1 MFSCEY
7 CEIFKNSFFYRTPP
21 KAAFVSKNFLYSG
34 LTLDFERSLHYPLSL
49 IPSSIATPDGGNTV
63 TAKSKFMDA
72 IKNSC
77 RQPPKTPR
85 SKINIDD
92 PKLSVT
98 AIDLI
103 AAFRIMIEVPQKYI
117 DLKQKLLG

>member
-1 MFSCEY
+1 M
-7 CEIFKNSFFYRTPP
+7 
-21 KAAFVSKNFLYSG
+21 
-34 LTLDFERSLHYPLSL
+34 TLDFERSLHYPLSL

-77 RQPPKTPR
+77 RQPPKTPK

-117 DLKQKLLG
+117 DLKQKLLGSNMDNTRVYTVADICREGAVY